1 MKENITSEM
10 IRDLRERTGVGMSKC
25 KEALVES
32 DGNMEK
38 AVEYL
43 RKTGEATA
51 VKKETRETK
60 EGMLGFAET
69 ESHIAIVEVSAETDF
84 VIKNEQFQGFVH
96 SLCEVAV
103 KQKPTSLDNFLLMGS
118 NVDPVMTI
126 DQFRQSFVL
135 KFGENIQ
142 IKKLEIITKESHSSY
157 GIYTHLGSKLITM
170 VQLKGSAHEKAFA
183 RDIAMHVAAEDP
195 DYLKATDVPE
205 DIKQRE
211 GEIARAQIKNKP
223 DNIIDKII
231 QGKIKAYC
239 DQVCLLSQSYIKDTS
254 KTIAQVVEDTAKRIE
269 KPLEVV
275 KFWRWKVGK

>member
-1 MKENITSEM
+1 MKEQITSEM

-43 RKTGEATA
+43 RKAGEATA
-51 VKKETRETK
+51 VKKEAREAK
-60 EGMLGFAET
+60 EGILGFAET
-69 ESHIAIVEVSAETDF
+69 DSHIAIVEVSAETDF
-84 VIKNEQFQGFVH
+84 VIKNDQFQNFVH

-103 KQKPTSLDNFLLMGS
+103 QQKPDSVDSFLSMGS
-118 NVDPVMTI
+118 NVDPIMTI
-126 DQFRQSFVL
+126 DQMRQSYVQ

-142 IKKLEIITKESHSSY
+142 IKKVEIIAKEHNCSY

-170 VQLKGSAHEKAFA
+170 IQLKGSSHEKAFA

-195 DYLKATDVPE
+195 DYLKAEEVPA

-211 GEIARAQIKNKP
+211 GEIAKAQVKNKP
-223 DNIIDKII
+223 ENIVEKIV
-231 QGKIKAYC
+231 QGKIKAFC
-239 DQVCLLSQSYIKDTS
+239 DQVCLLSQNYIKDTS
-254 KTIAQVVEDTAKRIE
+254 KTVQQVVDETAKRIE